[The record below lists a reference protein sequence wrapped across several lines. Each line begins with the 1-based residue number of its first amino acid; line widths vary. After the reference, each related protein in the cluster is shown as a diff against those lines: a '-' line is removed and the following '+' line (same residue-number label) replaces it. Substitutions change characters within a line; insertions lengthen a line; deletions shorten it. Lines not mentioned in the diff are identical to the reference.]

1 MALFSRIGRPV
12 ILRDRHRRYV
22 PACGLLHRPH
32 PQRREAGRPS
42 GAGTDQVRNGNQPQD
57 GQGAR
62 SHRAGESPRPRRRG
76 DRMIAAM
83 KRRDFIKM
91 ITGSVAA
98 WPLAAWAQQ
107 PTMPVNGV
115 LCGALPGPY
124 APFAAAYHRGLKE
137 SGYVEGVNTAVEYR
151 WAEGEV
157 DRLPAL
163 AAELV
168 RRQVAV
174 IAATGGI
181 SSALAAKAATTTI
194 PIVFGVSEDPVK
206 HGLVASLARPGGNAT
221 GVNFLVAEPGSKQLG
236 LLHEL
241 VPAAVR
247 VGLLVNPRIPQ
258 TETATRDVVAAASAI
273 GLQVDVVEA
282 SESREIE
289 AAFRT
294 LVRNRAD
301 ALVVGPDPFFASR
314 RLQLA
319 TLATRHAIPAV
330 YNIRE
335 YPEAGGLMSYGT
347 SQTETY
353 RQVGIYTGKILKGA
367 KPADLPVVQSSKFEL
382 VINLPT
388 ARALGVE
395 VPPTLLARADEVIE

>member
-1 MALFSRIGRPV
+1 
-12 ILRDRHRRYV
+12 
-22 PACGLLHRPH
+22 
-32 PQRREAGRPS
+32 
-42 GAGTDQVRNGNQPQD
+42 
-57 GQGAR
+57 
-62 SHRAGESPRPRRRG
+62 
-76 DRMIAAM
+76 M
-83 KRRDFIKM
+83 KRRAFI
-91 ITGSVAA
+91 TLLGGAAAA
-98 WPLAAWAQQ
+98 WPLAARAQQ
-107 PTMPVNGV
+107 PAMPVVGF
-115 LCGALPGPY
+115 LSGALPGPY

-137 SGYVEGVNTAVEYR
+137 TGYVEGVNTAIEYR
-151 WAEGEV
+151 WAEGKA

-174 IAATGGI
+174 ITATGG
-181 SSALAAKAATTTI
+181 TTI
-194 PIVFGVSEDPVK
+194 PIVFTVSEDPVK
-206 HGLVASLARPGGNAT
+206 VGLVASLGRPGGNAT
-221 GVNFLVAEPGSKQLG
+221 GVNFLVTELGSKQLG

-258 TETATRDVVAAASAI
+258 TETATRDVAAAASAI
-273 GLQVDVVEA
+273 GLQIDVVEA
-282 SESREIE
+282 SDSREIE
-289 AAFRT
+289 NAFRT

-319 TLATRHAIPAV
+319 TLAARHAIPAV

-335 YPEAGGLMSYGT
+335 YAEAGGLMSYGT
-347 SQTETY
+347 SQTDAY

-382 VINLPT
+382 IINLPT
-388 ARALGVE
+388 ARALGLE

>member
-1 MALFSRIGRPV
+1 MASHIGRRKFLATLV
-12 ILRDRHRRYV
+12 
-22 PACGLLHRPH
+22 G
-32 PQRREAGRPS
+32 
-42 GAGTDQVRNGNQPQD
+42 GA
-57 GQGAR
+57 
-62 SHRAGESPRPRRRG
+62 
-76 DRMIAAM
+76 
-83 KRRDFIKM
+83 
-91 ITGSVAA
+91 AA
-98 WPLAAWAQQ
+98 WPLAARAQQ
-107 PTMPVNGV
+107 PAMPVIGF
-115 LCGALPGPY
+115 LSGALSSPY
-124 APFAAAYHRGLKE
+124 APFAAAYHSGLKE
-137 SGYVEGVNTAVEYR
+137 TGYVEGVNTAIEYR

-174 IAATGGI
+174 IAATGGMP
-181 SSALAAKAATTTI
+181 SALAAKAATTTI
-194 PIVFGVSEDPVK
+194 PIVFLVGEDPVK
-206 HGLVASLARPGGNAT
+206 VGLVASLPRPGGNAT
-221 GVNFLVAEPGSKQLG
+221 GVNFLVVELASKQLG

-241 VPAAVR
+241 VPTAVR

-258 TETATRDVVAAASAI
+258 TELATRDVAAAASAI
-273 GLQVDVVEA
+273 GLQIEVVEA
-282 SESREIE
+282 SDSREIE

-301 ALVVGPDPFFASR
+301 ALVVGPDPFFVSR

-335 YPEAGGLMSYGT
+335 YAEAGGLMSYGT
-347 SQTETY
+347 SPTEAY

-388 ARALGVE
+388 ARALGLE
-395 VPPTLLARADEVIE
+395 VPPTLLAHADEVIE